1 MQWIGRRGCTTV
13 PTNGAPSIRHGG
25 LSVRINQ
32 SYDNMELCVNSLN
45 SSTFLTTPHFMAIPV
60 TCPSCLKRF
69 NVSDK
74 FAGKSGPCPNC
85 KKKIRIP
92 EKTDEVVIHAPD
104 DDAPKDSKG
113 RSILKPIRRTEVNL
127 SMPVIL
133 ATSLSTVVVFGIAL
147 GIGLSGGAPTALLA
161 VSTLLLAAPLVF
173 VGYWFLHDDEL
184 DSFRGRELLIRC
196 GVCAV
201 VFASLWGL
209 YAYLPGYLTGDV
221 ETDGMQVAML
231 LPIMLALGT
240 SAAVLVFEL
249 EVLQGL
255 LLYAFYL
262 AITFVL
268 AWLAGAPLM
277 SPREID
283 STIPAPPAISQPAT
297 KPSKSSKPSPAPPNK
312 PAAPT
317 PSEPTPAVPKLL
329 Q

>member
-1 MQWIGRRGCTTV
+1 
-13 PTNGAPSIRHGG
+13 
-25 LSVRINQ
+25 
-32 SYDNMELCVNSLN
+32 
-45 SSTFLTTPHFMAIPV
+45 MAIPV

-92 EKTDEVVIHAPD
+92 EKSDEVVIHAPD
-104 DDAPKDSKG
+104 DAAPKDSKG
-113 RSILKPIRRTEVNL
+113 RSILKPIRRTEVKL

-147 GIGLSGGAPTALLA
+147 GIGLSGGAPTGLYAIGA
-161 VSTLLLAAPLVF
+161 LLLAAPLVF

-196 GVCAV
+196 GVCAI
-201 VFASLWGL
+201 VFASLWAL
-209 YAYLPGYLTGDV
+209 YAYVPGYVTGDV
-221 ETDGMQVAML
+221 ETDGLQIAML
-231 LPIMLALGT
+231 LPVMLVLGT
-240 SAAVLVFEL
+240 IASVLVFEL

-277 SPREID
+277 QPREANN
-283 STIPAPPAISQPAT
+283 TAPAPPAISQPAIKPNKSG
-297 KPSKSSKPSPAPPNK
+297 KPSSLTPDK
-312 PAAPT
+312 PAAPA
-317 PSEPTPAVPKLL
+317 PSESTPAVPKLL

>member
-1 MQWIGRRGCTTV
+1 
-13 PTNGAPSIRHGG
+13 
-25 LSVRINQ
+25 
-32 SYDNMELCVNSLN
+32 
-45 SSTFLTTPHFMAIPV
+45 MAIPV

-85 KKKIRIP
+85 KKSIRIP
-92 EKTDEVVIHAPD
+92 DKTDEVVIHAPD
-104 DDAPKDSKG
+104 DAAPKDSKG

-127 SMPVIL
+127 SVPVIL
-133 ATSLSTVVVFGIAL
+133 ATSLSTVVIFGIAL

-161 VSTLLLAAPLVF
+161 SSALLLAAPLVF
-173 VGYWFLHDDEL
+173 VGYWFLHEDEL

-196 GVCAV
+196 GVCSA

-209 YAYLPGYLTGDV
+209 YAYLPGYLTGDA
-221 ETDGMQVAML
+221 EIDGMQIAML

-240 SAAVLVFEL
+240 VASVLVFEL

-262 AITFVL
+262 VVTLTL

-277 SPREID
+277 NPYEVN
-283 STIPAPPAISQPAT
+283 STAPAPPAISQPAT
-297 KPSKSSKPSPAPPNK
+297 KSSKPSPATPTK
-312 PAAPT
+312 PVAPT
-317 PSEPTPAVPKLL
+317 PSESIPAVPKLL